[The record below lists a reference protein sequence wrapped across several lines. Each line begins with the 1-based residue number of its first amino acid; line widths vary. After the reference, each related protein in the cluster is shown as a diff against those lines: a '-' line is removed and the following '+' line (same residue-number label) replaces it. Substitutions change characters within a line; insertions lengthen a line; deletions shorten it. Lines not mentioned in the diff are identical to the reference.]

1 MELYPAYERS
11 HFLARMPAPERR
23 FLADLAHEAR
33 FEDGEIL
40 FSAGE
45 PAETFFVVGR
55 GRVEL
60 VASDGSVV
68 DTLGPGDVVG
78 VSWLYPDRVWTL
90 AARARGSFIG
100 AAFPADDVR
109 HRCTIDERMRLI
121 VLEEMSSTLLDRLT
135 RARGFF
141 EA

>member
-23 FLADLAHEAR
+23 FLSELAQEAR

-45 PAETFFVVGR
+45 PAETFFVIGR

-60 VASDGSVV
+60 VAADGAVV
-68 DTLGPGDVVG
+68 DTLGPGEVVG

-90 AARARGSFIG
+90 AARARGPFIG
-100 AAFPADDVR
+100 AAFAAEPVR
-109 HRCTIDERMRLI
+109 HRLAIDERMRLI
-121 VLEEMSSTLLDRLT
+121 VYEEMCGALVERLM
-135 RARGFF
+135 RSRGLA